1 MSPAAA
7 ICVNIITMQ
16 TKVPKSRIASLVAAM
31 LVAPWALAGASVLPA
46 SAESCPDA
54 EVVFARGTNEPPG
67 VGGFGQDFVDALRS
81 KIGSKS
87 LGVYPVNY
95 PATTAF
101 PTALDGID
109 DASTH
114 IQYTA
119 TACPKTKV
127 VLGGF
132 SQGAAV
138 MGFVTANVIPDG
150 APEGTPNPMPADA
163 ANHVAAVALFGK
175 PSAQFMRSINQ
186 PPITIGPLYTD
197 KTIELCTP
205 EDPVCS
211 DGGDWAAH
219 NAYSDDGMIE
229 RAADFVVSHL

>member
-1 MSPAAA
+1 MDRKVPRRHIARFAAA
-7 ICVNIITMQ
+7 V
-16 TKVPKSRIASLVAAM
+16 
-31 LVAPWALAGASVLPA
+31 LVAPSALASTPVPLAF
-46 SAESCPDA
+46 AEPCPDA
-54 EVVFARGTNEPPG
+54 EIVFARGTNEPPG
-67 VGGFGQDFVDALRS
+67 VGGFGQDFVDALRA
-81 KIGSKS
+81 KMGTKS

-101 PTALDGID
+101 VTALDGID
-109 DASTH
+109 DASAH
-114 IQYTA
+114 IQRTA
-119 TACPKTKV
+119 AACPKTKM

-138 MGFVTANVIPDG
+138 MGFVTANAIPDG
-150 APEGTPNPMPADA
+150 APEGVPNPMPAEA

-186 PPITIGPLYTD
+186 PPITIGPLYAD
-197 KTIELCTP
+197 KTIELCTAD
-205 EDPVCS
+205 DPVCS

-229 RAADFVVSHL
+229 RAADFVISHL